1 MFSPGK
7 ILGLSLVV
15 FIIGLVLSTAYLYKR
30 NLVLSNERD
39 KATRNEMAYRKDIQ
53 SYRDANGRLV
63 SKVYLVEDKLSNL
76 ERSSESNYARYRD
89 IIKAQNLK
97 LSQVTGI
104 THVETGID
112 TTFSKPTTIFKRVI
126 PDTCFTLGDSLLGSR
141 ICMDSSRISA
151 NIYGYN
157 KQDLI
162 YSKNRETV
170 NPPYKFFIWRM
181 FQRKHD
187 VFSVRIVNSNKA
199 IKTNEAEWKLF

>member
-53 SYRDANGRLV
+53 SYRDANGMLV

-141 ICMDSSRISA
+141 ICLDSSRISA
-151 NIYGYN
+151 NIYCYN